1 MPAINQVRIRMGLSA
16 TNTPSVE
23 DVYKHMGEAA
33 IESLLLSQI
42 IGSPACSIECS
53 NWHEVEALRKEG
65 IGIVALGGHLGNWD
79 LLAAYTSKRG
89 ISMAVAGRAARNR
102 WVQFIVSAI
111 RKRAGITMIWR
122 AGATGIRQIQ
132 HTLKSGGVVAALIDQ
147 DTAVRSNWGKFF
159 DLPVKT
165 PSSLIQIGL
174 KNGSAFVSAFLIR
187 DSSLNYHI
195 SLRIISARSVDGIV
209 AEYHAHLEECIASHP
224 EQWVWFHKR
233 WRSPTPERTLS
244 SKEYIAWLS
253 DPSGAL

>member
-1 MPAINQVRIRMGLSA
+1 
-16 TNTPSVE
+16 
-23 DVYKHMGEAA
+23 
-33 IESLLLSQI
+33 
-42 IGSPACSIECS
+42 
-53 NWHEVEALRKEG
+53 
-65 IGIVALGGHLGNWD
+65 
-79 LLAAYTSKRG
+79 
-89 ISMAVAGRAARNR
+89 
-102 WVQFIVSAI
+102 
-111 RKRAGITMIWR
+111 MIWR

-147 DTAVRSNWGKFF
+147 DTAVRSNWGTFF